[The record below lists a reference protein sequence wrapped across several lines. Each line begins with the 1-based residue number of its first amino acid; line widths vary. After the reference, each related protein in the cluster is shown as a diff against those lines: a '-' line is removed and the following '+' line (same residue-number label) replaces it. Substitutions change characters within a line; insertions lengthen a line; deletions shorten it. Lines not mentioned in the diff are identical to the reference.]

1 MQATLVQCGQY
12 AQAVRNT
19 SMLPNRR
26 AHAQHFNV
34 AVMLQDVAWIMQWE
48 SQASA
53 SMFTRA

>member
-12 AQAVRNT
+12 AHT